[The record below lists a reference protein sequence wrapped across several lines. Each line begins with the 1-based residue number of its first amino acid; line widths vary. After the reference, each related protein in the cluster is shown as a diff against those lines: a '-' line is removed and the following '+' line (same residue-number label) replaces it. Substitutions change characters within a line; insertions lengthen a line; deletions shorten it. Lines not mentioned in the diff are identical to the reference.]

1 MRLRTLISS
10 ALVATAAATP
20 VVAVTA
26 PSDAAPARA
35 WNRLA
40 HCESGGR
47 WHINTGNGY
56 YGGLQISASTWR
68 AYGGGRLAALPSR
81 ASKPQQIR
89 IGERIRHG
97 QGWGAWPAC
106 SARLGLR

>member
-1 MRLRTLISS
+1 MRVRTFMTT
-10 ALVATAAATP
+10 ALVAAAATAP
-20 VVAVTA
+20 LVAVTA
-26 PSDAAPARA
+26 PADAAPVSA

-40 HCESGGR
+40 QCESSGR
-47 WHINTGNGY
+47 WHVNTGNGY

-89 IGERIRHG
+89 IGERIKRG
-97 QGWGAWPAC
+97 QGWHAWPAC